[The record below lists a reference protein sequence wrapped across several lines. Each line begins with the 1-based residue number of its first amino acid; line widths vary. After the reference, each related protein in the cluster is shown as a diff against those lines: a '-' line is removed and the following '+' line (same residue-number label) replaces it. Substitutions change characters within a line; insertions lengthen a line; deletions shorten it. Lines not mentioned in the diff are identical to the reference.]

1 MKSDTEK
8 LPDLCYSL
16 MPSTS
21 ELIIIKQGESGYYH
35 CDYSTSDAQAN
46 RRLADKLNG
55 RMEITKAQEA
65 AMLHGSMFGWHV
77 PAANPD
83 RYDENGEPVINR
95 SGNHA
100 TGSENDFST
109 EIGNLSNYDNELEDE
124 YNEEI

>member
-46 RRLADKLNG
+46 RRLADELNG
-55 RMEITKAQEA
+55 RMRINKAQEV
-65 AMLHGSMFGWHV
+65 AMLHGSMFGWQI

-83 RYDENGEPVINR
+83 NYDENGELVR
-95 SGNHA
+95 SENYA
-100 TGSENDFST
+100 TESENDFST
-109 EIGNLSNYDNELEDE
+109 ESGNLANYDNELEDE
-124 YNEEI
+124 YDEEI